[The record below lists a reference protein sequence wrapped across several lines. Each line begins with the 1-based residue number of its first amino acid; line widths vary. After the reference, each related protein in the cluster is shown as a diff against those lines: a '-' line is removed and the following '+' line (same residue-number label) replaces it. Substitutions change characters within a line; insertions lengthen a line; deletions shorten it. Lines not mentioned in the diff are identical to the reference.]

1 MQEDNAADVVQSNGI
16 KGNIVCIH
24 VYWNNF
30 YEGVNFSQNI
40 RLSFVHFFKHFKMAV
55 FNL

>member
-30 YEGVNFSQNI
+30 YVI
-40 RLSFVHFFKHFKMAV
+40 RESKRKIKFC
-55 FNL
+55 